1 MSYHQARGQ
10 RIPWEAL
17 PASVRDAVETGL
29 GTKVVGATTQ
39 PGGMSP
45 GVAARL
51 ELADGQ
57 RAFVKA
63 VGSEPNPYSPGMH
76 RREAEVAAAL
86 PAEAPAPRLLFA
98 HDDGNWVALVFEDV
112 EGHQPAVPWRPDE
125 LERVLAALTDLAE
138 ALTPAPV
145 AAPTAADYLAELFG
159 GWSQLAQQGGAEGVD
174 PWATA
179 RLDELARLEAGWA
192 EASIGETLLHA
203 DVRSDNVL
211 LTEERVVFV
220 DWPHACLG
228 AAWLDLAGFLPSL
241 AMQGG
246 PRPWE
251 VFEAHPLG
259 RNAPRE
265 RVLPLIAA
273 FAGFFV
279 QRSTLPPPPGLATLR
294 EFQRAQSVEAL
305 AWLRRSLGES

>member
-51 ELADGQ
+51 ELADGN

-259 RNAPRE
+259 RNAPLE

>member
-51 ELADGQ
+51 ELADGN

-112 EGHQPAVPWRPDE
+112 EGHEPAVPWRPDE

-279 QRSTLPPPPGLATLR
+279 QRSTLPAPPGLATLR
-294 EFQRAQSVEAL
+294 EFQHAQGVEAL

>member
-1 MSYHQARGQ
+1 MSYQQARGQ

-29 GTKVVGATTQ
+29 GAKVVGATTQ

-51 ELADGQ
+51 ELADGN

-63 VGSEPNPYSPGMH
+63 VGSEPNPDSPGMH

-112 EGHQPAVPWRPDE
+112 DGHEPAVPWRPDD

-145 AAPTAADYLAELFG
+145 AAPTAAEYLAELFG

-174 PWATA
+174 PWAAA

-203 DVRSDNVL
+203 DLRSDNVL

-251 VFEAHPLG
+251 VFEEHPLG
-259 RNAPRE
+259 RDAPRE

-294 EFQRAQSVEAL
+294 EFQHAQGVEAL

>member
-1 MSYHQARGQ
+1 MPYQQARGQ

-51 ELADGQ
+51 ELADGN

-112 EGHQPAVPWRPDE
+112 EGHEPAVPWRPDE

-294 EFQRAQSVEAL
+294 EFQHAQGVEAL

>member
-51 ELADGQ
+51 ELADGN

>member
-51 ELADGQ
+51 ELADGN

-294 EFQRAQSVEAL
+294 EFQHAQGVEAL

>member
-1 MSYHQARGQ
+1 MSYQQARGQ

-17 PASVRDAVETGL
+17 PASVRDAVESGL
-29 GTKVVGATTQ
+29 GAKVVGATTQ

-51 ELADGQ
+51 ELADGN

-112 EGHQPAVPWRPDE
+112 EGHEPAVPWRPDE

-294 EFQRAQSVEAL
+294 EFQHAQGVEAL

>member
-1 MSYHQARGQ
+1 MSYQQARGQ

-45 GVAARL
+45 GAAARL
-51 ELADGQ
+51 ELAGGQ

-76 RREAEVAAAL
+76 RREAEVAAGL

-112 EGHQPAVPWRPDE
+112 EGHEPAVPWRPEE

-145 AAPTAADYLAELFG
+145 PAPTAAEYLAELFG
-159 GWSQLAQQGGAEGVD
+159 GWSQLAQQGGAEGLD
-174 PWATA
+174 LWAAA

-192 EASIGETLLHA
+192 EASAGETLLHA

-259 RNAPRE
+259 RDAPRE
-265 RVLPLIAA
+265 RVLSLIAA

-294 EFQRAQSVEAL
+294 EFQRAQGVEAL

>member
-51 ELADGQ
+51 ELADGN

-112 EGHQPAVPWRPDE
+112 EGHEPAVPWRPDE

>member
-1 MSYHQARGQ
+1 MSYQQARGQ

-29 GTKVVGATTQ
+29 GAKVAGATTQ

-112 EGHQPAVPWRPDE
+112 EGHEPAVPWRPDE

>member
-1 MSYHQARGQ
+1 MSYQQARGQ

-51 ELADGQ
+51 ELADGN